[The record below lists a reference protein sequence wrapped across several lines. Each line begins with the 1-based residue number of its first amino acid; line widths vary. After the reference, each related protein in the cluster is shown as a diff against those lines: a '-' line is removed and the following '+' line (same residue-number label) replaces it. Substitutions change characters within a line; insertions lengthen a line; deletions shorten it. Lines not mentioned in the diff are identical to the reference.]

1 MEWLKS
7 WVNQIMIAVMIAVI
21 FELILPNGNNKK
33 YIKMMINFYV
43 LFVIL
48 NPVISKLTNTNLDSL
63 QNFDYSKYFSNTVET
78 SSTFDSNTV
87 IESTYEKSIKQDIK
101 TKLANKGYNVDSLDI
116 DINKNKNDTS
126 YGTIQHITLSAT
138 KEKKEEQQ
146 EDNVIMINTVEINA
160 VGAEPGANVGA
171 GFMPARFIKGE
182 KCLTIQGSKSNQ
194 KIYTR
199 RVSDLTR
206 EYRNLLKRRSVLYA

>member
-63 QNFDYSKYFSNTVET
+63 QNFDYAKYFSNTVET
-78 SSTFDSNTV
+78 SSTFDSDTV
-87 IESTYEKSIKQDIK
+87 IESTYEKSVKQDIK
-101 TKLANKGYNVDSLDI
+101 TKLASKGYNVDSLDI

-160 VGAEPGANVGA
+160 VGAEPGASVGA
-171 GFMPARFIKGE
+171 GFMPARFIKG
-182 KCLTIQGSKSNQ
+182 KKYLTI
-194 KIYTR
+194 
-199 RVSDLTR
+199 
-206 EYRNLLKRRSVLYA
+206 